1 MAFFTL
7 LQLARSEDHRTTPGL
22 GCRAAG
28 PPPGAGAKL
37 VATPELVPNA
47 VEELLRYEAP
57 SPIQARFVT
66 RDVEWHGQ
74 KVPSYSKLA
83 MLTGSAGRDE
93 REFVDADRFDVE
105 PRLRPDTVTF
115 GYASTSAWAPAWP
128 DSKDGFVLEET
139 LARFP
144 HWDVD
149 EAAVEMV
156 HTSTV
161 RGPVHVPVT
170 T

>member
-1 MAFFTL
+1 M
-7 LQLARSEDHRTTPGL
+7 
-22 GCRAAG
+22 
-28 PPPGAGAKL
+28 
-37 VATPELVPNA
+37 PNA

-74 KVPSYSKLA
+74 TVPKYSKLA

-105 PRLRPDTVTF
+105 RTFDRHVTF
-115 GYASTSAWAPAWP
+115 GYGIHFCLGASLARLE
-128 DSKDGFVLEET
+128 GRIVLEET

-156 HTSTV
+156 RTSTV